1 MKRPLLVVSVVL
13 LSLVVTASASAEDSA
28 RCEGR
33 VIEQPFV
40 AWDDLADYFLAP
52 DGDFTGGAAGWDLA
66 GAEVVAENEPY
77 YVHGGDV
84 AAAVSLPSGASAT
97 SPTICVA
104 ETDPTMR
111 LFVRSIG
118 EATGTLDV
126 EVLYTDPQGEPQSL
140 TIATIVGATAGEWT
154 PTLALP
160 ITVNIYEMAV
170 AFRFTAQGTG
180 SSWLIDDVFVDP
192 YRKGRAD

>member
-1 MKRPLLVVSVVL
+1 MNRPLLILAVML
-13 LSLVVTASASAEDSA
+13 LSLVVTASASAQDSA

-52 DGDFTGGAAGWDLA
+52 DGDFTGGGMGWDLA
-66 GAEVVAENEPY
+66 GAEVVPENEPY

-126 EVLYTDPQGEPQSL
+126 EVVYSDDRGEPQSL
-140 TIATIVGATAGEWT
+140 TIGTIAGATAGEWT
-154 PTLALP
+154 PTLPLP